1 MAKFVEVTD
10 AGGHIRHVNPE
21 HVAQVQQNS
30 AVGTRSTLTFAD
42 GSSINIEMPATQ
54 LVGIL
59 ESK

>member
-10 AGGHIRHVNPE
+10 AGGHVRHVNPE
-21 HVAQVQQNS
+21 HVAQVQQSS

-42 GSSINIEMPATQ
+42 GSSINIEMPSTQ